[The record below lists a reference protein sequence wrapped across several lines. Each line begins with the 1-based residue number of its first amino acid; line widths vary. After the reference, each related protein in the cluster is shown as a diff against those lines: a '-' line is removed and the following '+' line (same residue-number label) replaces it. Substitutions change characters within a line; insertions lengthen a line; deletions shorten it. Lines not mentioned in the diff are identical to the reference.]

1 MLHPKVADI
10 RAARLGYAFCSVNLE
25 VKKQL
30 EQHYRTLLT
39 PLASGAEARTFAGD
53 SLVFKIYPPQAAW
66 PNQPAGIY
74 AARLEALNM
83 TKAGLGSWVVEVLEI
98 AGHGVLVTHRY
109 PGQNFH
115 PDRFSQAALEDL
127 AEFFRRL
134 HQIKEPGVV
143 SRTRLEERLAQFGGT
158 LCDLG
163 EACALVEA
171 LRPHIDEVAGTPQAF
186 CHRDPHAG
194 NILLKNSGINS
205 TIPEALVVDW
215 VRAQPDDPARDL
227 AILTTGTLNLLGEQ
241 AALEALRY
249 IVRGY
254 PDAQTLWPRLR
265 FWVPLTYLHDMHW
278 FRTKEPSGF
287 AAAVADKMPKAWRFY
302 QDFPTLFDAP

>member
-1 MLHPKVADI
+1 MADI

-98 AGHGVLVTHRY
+98 AGHGVLVTRRY

-127 AEFFRRL
+127 AEFFTV
-134 HQIKEPGVV
+134 QVG
-143 SRTRLEERLAQFGGT
+143 S
-158 LCDLG
+158 
-163 EACALVEA
+163 
-171 LRPHIDEVAGTPQAF
+171 
-186 CHRDPHAG
+186 
-194 NILLKNSGINS
+194 
-205 TIPEALVVDW
+205 
-215 VRAQPDDPARDL
+215 
-227 AILTTGTLNLLGEQ
+227 
-241 AALEALRY
+241 
-249 IVRGY
+249 
-254 PDAQTLWPRLR
+254 
-265 FWVPLTYLHDMHW
+265 
-278 FRTKEPSGF
+278 
-287 AAAVADKMPKAWRFY
+287 
-302 QDFPTLFDAP
+302 